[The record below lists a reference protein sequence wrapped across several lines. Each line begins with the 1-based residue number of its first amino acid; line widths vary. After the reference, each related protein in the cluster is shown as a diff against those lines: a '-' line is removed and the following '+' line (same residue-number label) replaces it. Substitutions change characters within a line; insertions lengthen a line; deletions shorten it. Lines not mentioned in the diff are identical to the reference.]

1 MATPLNPPRP
11 TLLALAVT
19 ALMIAPLAHAD
30 GTAESS
36 ARTLDTAKV
45 TADGEIPDSSTV
57 KGARS
62 ATRLDLSLRETPQS
76 VTVVARQNNVGFHNG
91 VYWGE
96 PRRVTMT
103 LHWKP

>member
-1 MATPLNPPRP
+1 MATPLNLPRP

-36 ARTLDTAKV
+36 ARTLDTVKV
-45 TADGEIPDSSTV
+45 TADGEIPNSYTV

-62 ATRLDLSLRETPQS
+62 ATSWTCRC
-76 VTVVARQNNVGFHNG
+76 AR
-91 VYWGE
+91 
-96 PRRVTMT
+96 RRSR
-103 LHWKP
+103 